1 MKFNLIGLSIL
12 IIPFLIIGCDS
23 NSSESSHLENT
34 NSQQTNNE
42 LIIVPYSKEETPKVY
57 KQWGSKW
64 VEKINQ
70 MMPQAVEKIKG
81 NPKCDAP
88 ESVILSEQKSRVK
101 KEAIFIV
108 DCINRERFYVSQKE
122 LQNDKPIKAQT
133 DVLGEPSQYI
143 KTCQDK
149 LKKSLDYPVSFE
161 TDGMT
166 MRKAPIGNIEIIL
179 PYSVQGQKTNNLAV
193 RCLVTTENKIEINP
207 IKRQY

>member
-1 MKFNLIGLSIL
+1 
-12 IIPFLIIGCDS
+12 
-23 NSSESSHLENT
+23 
-34 NSQQTNNE
+34 
-42 LIIVPYSKEETPKVY
+42 
-57 KQWGSKW
+57 
-64 VEKINQ
+64 

-88 ESVILSEQKSRVK
+88 ESVILSEQKSRVR

-122 LQNDKPIKAQT
+122 LQNDKPVKAQT
-133 DVLGEPSQYI
+133 DVLGKPSQYI

-149 LKKSLDYPVSFE
+149 LRKSLDYPVSFE

>member
-108 DCINRERFYVSQKE
+108 DCANGERFYVSQKE
-122 LQNDKPIKAQT
+122 FKSNKVIKAQT
-133 DVLGEPSQYI
+133 DKLGEPSAYVESCKKAI
-143 KTCQDK
+143 KD
-149 LKKSLDYPVSFE
+149 SVEYPIKFDSGI
-161 TDGMT
+161 TS
-166 MRKAPIGNIEIIL
+166 RKTQSGNIEVIV
-179 PYSVQGQKTNNLAV
+179 PYKMQNGLNSRSRLAM
-193 RCLVTTENKIEINP
+193 RCLVTTDNKIEFNP
-207 IKRQY
+207 IQT